1 MIEIDLARQLDTA
14 HGPLT
19 LKVTA
24 SLTPGDR
31 IALFGASG
39 AGKTT
44 LLRMLAGLTRPD
56 SGRLVVNGTL
66 WFDSARGIHVPPQ
79 QRQIGMVFQDYA
91 LFPHLSVRGNLAAAQ
106 PVGNPARIDELLE
119 LTGLATLAERR
130 PDTLSCGQRQRVA
143 LARAL
148 AREPQLLL
156 LDEALSALDA
166 DLRHRLQDEL
176 LALHARFAPT
186 LLLVSHDLA
195 EVFRLA
201 RRVIRLEAGQ
211 VTGDGSPESL
221 FLGQGGSGRLQLAA
235 EVLAVRRMGVVDVAS
250 LLAGGQVMDVVL
262 DPDEAAQVRPGD
274 RVTLAAQGFSPLVM
288 RQPDTGTH

>member
-1 MIEIDLARQLDTA
+1 M
-14 HGPLT
+14 
-19 LKVTA
+19 
-24 SLTPGDR
+24 
-31 IALFGASG
+31 
-39 AGKTT
+39 
-44 LLRMLAGLTRPD
+44 
-56 SGRLVVNGTL
+56 
-66 WFDSARGIHVPPQ
+66 
-79 QRQIGMVFQDYA
+79 
-91 LFPHLSVRGNLAAAQ
+91 
-106 PVGNPARIDELLE
+106 
-119 LTGLATLAERR
+119 
-130 PDTLSCGQRQRVA
+130 
-143 LARAL
+143 
-148 AREPQLLL
+148 
-156 LDEALSALDA
+156 
-166 DLRHRLQDEL
+166 
-176 LALHARFAPT
+176 
-186 LLLVSHDLA
+186 LLVSHDLA